1 MKNRWWFLK
10 FENKSTLVVN
20 ATFSGAIGLNNQQ
33 RAAVKA
39 GEYIDVKDKSINP
52 KTGTFIW
59 TALVSSVGHKKFC
72 LDDEQRYLASTR
84 DESLGSSELSFQ
96 LNTDPDLTVPD
107 TRVLPNY
114 SAPKLDVNKK
124 LTYQGS
130 VYGLNDTT
138 IARPELDPLAASS
151 SMPEIP
157 SEDLDRI
164 LHNNSLEIDEDAV
177 FNQNNVPREVR
188 K

>member
-1 MKNRWWFLK
+1 M
-10 FENKSTLVVN
+10 
-20 ATFSGAIGLNNQQ
+20 
-33 RAAVKA
+33 
-39 GEYIDVKDKSINP
+39 KDKSVNP

-84 DESLGSSELSFQ
+84 NEYLSGSELSFQ
-96 LNTDPDLTVPD
+96 LNTDPDLTFPD
-107 TRVLPNY
+107 ARMLPIY

-130 VYGLNDTT
+130 VCGLNDTT
-138 IARPELDPLAASS
+138 IVRPELDAPAASS

-157 SEDLDRI
+157 SEDLDCI
-164 LHNNSLEIDEDAV
+164 LHNNSLENDEEAV
-177 FNQNNVPREVR
+177 SNQNIVPREVR